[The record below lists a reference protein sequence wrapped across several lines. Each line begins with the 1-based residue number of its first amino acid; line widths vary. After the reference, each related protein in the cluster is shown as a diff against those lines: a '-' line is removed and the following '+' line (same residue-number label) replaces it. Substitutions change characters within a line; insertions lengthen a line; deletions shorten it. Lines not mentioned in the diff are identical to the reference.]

1 MSEHEQRSRNE
12 GTQAGRR
19 NNEPNA
25 SSAAEQAHSNPGD
38 TDPEQLATN
47 LQRTRQNNTDDEDII
62 DAELVTRGELRKYF
76 HYWSGPTPSPD
87 TLQAFRDIDPS
98 FADRAFT
105 MSERALEAH
114 NEERLALA
122 HGDIHTVKRGQYLS
136 ALIVTSCIVGSLV
149 AVGVFDS
156 EVLAGLILAPA
167 LMQFLGKLV
176 RTVRDRDDTTD
187 S

>member
-1 MSEHEQRSRNE
+1 
-12 GTQAGRR
+12 
-19 NNEPNA
+19 
-25 SSAAEQAHSNPGD
+25 
-38 TDPEQLATN
+38 
-47 LQRTRQNNTDDEDII
+47 
-62 DAELVTRGELRKYF
+62 
-76 HYWSGPTPSPD
+76 
-87 TLQAFRDIDPS
+87 
-98 FADRAFT
+98 